1 MLDIA
6 CCKFLLLLNRIGRRS
21 SLQSSLLVLY
31 LFTSFPTV
39 MFKIL
44 RGQIGCWLA
53 FVAAAVNLFFPEI
66 FPVSRFPL
74 FVITPD
80 WLADVLHDSIVGGIF
95 CLIFGLLLVVVE
107 IQRIREYAN
116 WECNTLNCGYCL
128 GTLLLFFFTIRHL
141 CLGPW

>member
-1 MLDIA
+1 MFLIDGLINVGHCLLQIFVTLEPNRAKIIFAVLPFSPVSFYEFSNSNVQDSKRTNWMLA
-6 CCKFLLLLNRIGRRS
+6 CLCCCCI
-21 SLQSSLLVLY
+21 
-31 LFTSFPTV
+31 
-39 MFKIL
+39 
-44 RGQIGCWLA
+44 
-53 FVAAAVNLFFPEI
+53 
-66 FPVSRFPL
+66 SRFPL